1 VGRAFVVCR
10 SAHTVSETDLLEHC
24 RANLAK
30 FKVPRSAV
38 FVEALPKNDTGKIN
52 RQRLGGLR

>member
-10 SAHTVSETDLLEHC
+10 AGQVVSEADLLEHC

-30 FKVPRSAV
+30 FKVPRSVV

-52 RQRLGGLR
+52 RQALGWT